1 MTEYHKINTIFKRD
15 MASKHKN
22 IVVGDWVNDT
32 FEYLAKNQW
41 VFTEKVDGTN
51 IRVIFEDDKVSFAG
65 RTDAAQIPPKL
76 LQHLQKTFQPQSDFF
91 DGQSVVLY
99 GEGYGGKIQSGG
111 HYGFDESFVLF
122 DVKVGDIWLER
133 RNVEDIATKLSRLMN
148 RVPVVPIIGSGTLFR
163 AVELAAAGIK
173 STWGDFQAEGIVARP
188 AVELMTRRGERVITK
203 IKTVDFKGLIDGC
216 DS

>member
-1 MTEYHKINTIFKRD
+1 MAEYHKINTIFKRD

-32 FEYLAKNQW
+32 FEYLANNQW

-76 LQHLQKTFQPQSDFF
+76 LQHLQEVFLPQSDVF
-91 DGQSVVLY
+91 DGQRVVLY

-111 HYGFDESFVLF
+111 HYRSEESFVLF
-122 DVKVGDIWLER
+122 DVKIGNIWLER
-133 RNVEDIATKLSRLMN
+133 RNVEDISIKL
-148 RVPVVPIIGSGTLFR
+148 RVSAVPIIGHGTLFR
-163 AVELAAAGIK
+163 AVELAAAGIT

-188 AVELMTRRGERVITK
+188 AVELMTRRGERVIAK
-203 IKTVDFKGLIDGC
+203 IKTVDFN
-216 DS
+216 